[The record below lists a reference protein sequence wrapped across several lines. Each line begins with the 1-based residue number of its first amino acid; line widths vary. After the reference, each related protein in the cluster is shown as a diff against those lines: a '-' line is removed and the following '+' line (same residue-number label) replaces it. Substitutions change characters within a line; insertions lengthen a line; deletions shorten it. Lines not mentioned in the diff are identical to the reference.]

1 VLKDL
6 AGGAVTIAERS
17 RGLSL
22 SHALSHRATSDPEG
36 RFLLSEGGW
45 ITFGEADM
53 QAEAL
58 AASMANFGIE
68 AGDRVAIVLP
78 ECAEFAISV
87 FALAKIRAVAVP
99 LDPRLTGMELRYT
112 LRHSGASCAIAVET
126 FHGADYLQL
135 FEEFLP
141 VLPELH
147 YLITVGEE
155 DLWYDDR
162 VFQFEDLVL
171 AGTGRDYEMSAPGD
185 ADDLFAIVYTTGPSG
200 KTKGVELTHA
210 NLIYA
215 ASATADAVGLVPGDL
230 VVGVTALSH
239 VFGLGPG
246 LLGSVLAGSAL
257 ALHPEF
263 DPAESLDLIERHRAT
278 VHYGVPTVFA
288 SELREQ
294 RVNPRDLSSLRIGLV
309 AGAPMPEALFREV
322 EEKVCPLLIAA
333 YSLTETSSTVAI
345 SRADDPMEKRR
356 FTVGRPVEGTYVKVL
371 DETGAELPVE
381 SLGELAV
388 RGPGVMKGYYR
399 QPKETAACL
408 GEDRFF
414 HTGDLGI
421 IDEDGFIHLVGRRKG
436 VILRGGS
443 NVYPREIEER
453 IHAHPAVEE
462 VAVVGIQDAI
472 LGEAVYASVVPVEGA
487 IFSEEELRD
496 WCRGTLADYK
506 IPDVIHFLEELPM
519 TGTGKVRRVDV
530 ARLAREARRDPSL

>member
-1 VLKDL
+1 M
-6 AGGAVTIAERS
+6 TIAERS

-36 RFLLSEGGW
+36 RFLLSEGNW
-45 ITFGEADM
+45 ITFGEADA

-78 ECAEFAISV
+78 VCPEFVISF
-87 FALAKIRAVAVP
+87 FALAKLRAVAVP
-99 LDPRLTGMELRYT
+99 LDPRLTETELRYT

-126 FHGADYLQL
+126 FHGSDYLQL

-171 AGTGRDYEMSAPGD
+171 AGMGRDYEVPDHGG

-200 KTKGVELTHA
+200 KAKGVELTHS

-215 ASATADAVGLVPGDL
+215 ASATADAIGLAPGDL
-230 VVGVTALSH
+230 VVGVTALFH
-239 VFGLGPG
+239 VFGMGPG
-246 LLGSVLAGSAL
+246 LLGSVLSGSAL

-263 DPAESLDLIERHRAT
+263 DPAETLDLVEHHGAT

-294 RVNPRDLSSLRIGLV
+294 RANPRELSTLRIGLV
-309 AGAPMPEALFREV
+309 AGAPMPETLFREV
-322 EEKVCPLLIAA
+322 EERVCPLLVSA

-345 SRADDPMEKRR
+345 SKPGDPTDKRR
-356 FTVGRPVEGTYVKVL
+356 FTVGRPLAGTRVKVL
-371 DETGAELPVE
+371 DETGSELPVE
-381 SLGELAV
+381 SVGELAV
-388 RGPGVMKGYYR
+388 KGPGVMRGYRR
-399 QPKETAACL
+399 QPKETDASFD
-408 GEDRFF
+408 EDHFF
-414 HTGDLGI
+414 RTGDLGI

-453 IHAHPAVEE
+453 LHAHPAVEE
-462 VAVVGIQDAI
+462 VAVVGIQDPI
-472 LGEAVYASVVPVEGA
+472 LGEAVCASVVPVEGA
-487 IFSEEELRD
+487 IFTEEELRE

-506 IPDVIHFLEELPM
+506 IPDVFHFLEELPM
-519 TGTGKVRRVDV
+519 TGTGRDRRVDV
-530 ARLAREARRDPSL
+530 TRLMKEARRRPSV

>member
-1 VLKDL
+1 M
-6 AGGAVTIAERS
+6 TIAERS
-17 RGLSL
+17 RGLGL

-36 RFLLSEGGW
+36 RFLLSEGDW
-45 ITFGEADM
+45 ITFGEAET

-58 AASMANFGIE
+58 AASMAGLGIE

-78 ECAEFAISV
+78 ECPEFVVAL
-87 FALAKIRAVAVP
+87 FALAKLRAVAVP
-99 LDPRLTGMELRYT
+99 LDPRLTEPELRYA
-112 LRHSGASCAIAVET
+112 LRHSGATCAIAVET

-135 FEEFLP
+135 FEQFLP

-171 AGTGRDYEMSAPGD
+171 AGMGRDYDVAGEMDSG
-185 ADDLFAIVYTTGPSG
+185 DLFAIVYTSGSSG
-200 KTKGVELTHA
+200 KTKGVELTHS

-215 ASATADAVGLVPGDL
+215 AAVTSDAVGLTPDDI
-230 VVGVTALSH
+230 VVGVTALHH

-246 LLGSVLAGSAL
+246 VLGSVLAGSAL

-263 DPAESLDLIERHRAT
+263 EPGRSLDLIELHGAT

-294 RVNPRDLSSLRIGLV
+294 RETPRDLSSLRIGLV
-309 AGAPMPEALFREV
+309 AGAPMPETLFKEV
-322 EEKVCPLLIAA
+322 EKQICPVLLSA

-345 SRADDPMEKRR
+345 TRPDDLPAKRH
-356 FTVGRPVEGTYVKVL
+356 FTVGRPVEGTRIRVL
-371 DETGAELPVE
+371 DDGGAELPVE
-381 SLGELAV
+381 SLGQLAV
-388 RGPGVMKGYYR
+388 QGAGVMMGYFR
-399 QPKETAACL
+399 QPKETSASFDA
-408 GEDRFF
+408 DRFF
-414 HTGDLGI
+414 RTGDLGI
-421 IDEDGFIHLVGRRKG
+421 VDEDGFIHLVGRRKG

-453 IHAHPAVEE
+453 LHAHPAVEE
-462 VAVVGIQDAI
+462 VAVVGIQDPI
-472 LGEAVYASVVPVEGA
+472 LGEAVCASVVPVEGA
-487 IFSEEELRD
+487 IFTEEELRE

-506 IPDVIHFLEELPM
+506 IPDVIHFLGELPM

-530 ARLAREARRDPSL
+530 ARLSKEARRNPSL